1 MKKQTLKHIECTY
14 IIINNQLILCEYNEN
29 FIIISSLLDDDFY
42 PCFNRLSLW
51 SFIYDLL
58 EDQRTPCVK
67 WTNREKLEFKV
78 EDTEALAQEWGQ
90 RKGKNTMT
98 WAKFARAMR
107 YYYGKDVLEKVER
120 KRFTYKFID
129 SPKTRSVI
137 RSRRRFMEPH
147 LAPSSPVSSITSS
160 TTDVNS
166 IISDKDYSNLS
177 KSIDILNPPAPLT
190 PPSSFRIPSTSTT
203 TLVTKLPTTTT
214 YDQVQIESIKK
225 ELEISFTQC
234 GADNFTNSSNSLY
247 TTTSCY
253 NSMNQQQQQP
263 FAFQLQQYQQQ
274 QQNFQQQQQQ
284 QTSYTFPCVT
294 TSATTATSDP
304 MYSYLNES
312 THSSSPN
319 NSFDEYFSEEDF
331 SPRPNVT
338 SYNNQFIV
346 QQQQTISTTNSLT
359 ACEQAILASLV
370 DSFHNEQ

>member
-1 MKKQTLKHIECTY
+1 M
-14 IIINNQLILCEYNEN
+14 
-29 FIIISSLLDDDFY
+29 
-42 PCFNRLSLW
+42 
-51 SFIYDLL
+51 

-78 EDTEALAQEWGQ
+78 EDTDALAQEWGQ

-190 PPSSFRIPSTSTT
+190 PPSSFRIPSSESLATT
-203 TLVTKLPTTTT
+203 LPTTTS
-214 YDQVQIESIKK
+214 DEQVRIETIKK

-234 GADNFTNSSNSLY
+234 GTDNFTNSTNSQVY
-247 TTTSCY
+247 TTSASSACY
-253 NSMNQQQQQP
+253 NNINQQQQQQQQQS
-263 FAFQLQQYQQQ
+263 FVYQLQQYQQQ
-274 QQNFQQQQQQ
+274 QNLLRQQQQQQ
-284 QTSYTFPCVT
+284 PSYNFVSTIT
-294 TSATTATSDP
+294 NATTPSSDP
-304 MYSYLNES
+304 RYSYLNET

-331 SPRPNVT
+331 SPRPAVT
-338 SYNNQFIV
+338 SYNNQIFD
-346 QQQQTISTTNSLT
+346 QQQQQQISTTNTLT
-359 ACEQAILASLV
+359 PCEQAILASLV